1 MSASTNH
8 LQPRQL
14 AQVNPRLDKSLA
26 AYMLAAGAA
35 GVSLLAAQP
44 AEAEIVYT
52 PANIAIGPRTS
63 FLLDLNNDGI
73 NDFLISNWQYGQ
85 ASHLGINQEAPAD
98 GVLGRGAAL
107 PAGVR
112 VGPKGAF
119 VGYGTMA
126 FQDSVSGISFYD
138 GPWKD
143 AHNRYLGLKFSIN
156 GETHYGWARLTVTAK
171 RGIFATLTG
180 YAYET
185 VPNKTIIAGKTSGAE
200 VASAVNPKELPAP
213 ARLSAKLR
221 SATVDMLAR
230 GAEALAIWRRDEGAA
245 VSLG

>member
-1 MSASTNH
+1 MSNPASTTASREVT
-8 LQPRQL
+8 QI
-14 AQVNPRLDKSLA
+14 NPRLDKNLV

-35 GVSLLAAQP
+35 GVSLLAARP

-52 PANIAIGPRTS
+52 PVNVAIGPRTS

-73 NDFLISNWQYGQ
+73 SDFLITNWEYGQ
-85 ASHLGINQEAPAD
+85 TEHLGINQEAPAD

-112 VGPKGAF
+112 IGPKGAF

-185 VPNKTIIAGKTSGAE
+185 VPNKTIMAGLRSGPLANTIAPE
-200 VASAVNPKELPAP
+200 EMLAP
-213 ARLSAKLR
+213 ANQP
-221 SATVDMLAR
+221 ATLGMLVR
-230 GAEALAIWRRDEGAA
+230 GADSLAVWRRDEEAA
-245 VSLG
+245 MPEG